1 MIHRFMISV
10 AAVALIA
17 AGSLVHAEGAG
28 EGHEAPAAGAM
39 RPNAAPAER
48 GGGHADEPGRASS
61 APRAAQVEP
70 KTPSA
75 GNGPRGEDRM
85 QEPKTGSME
94 QQKSEPTRTGA
105 RDNGGADERKAEGL
119 DKAPARDGMK
129 AEGRDDRNGSMKAE
143 TRDSE
148 TRSQTVGQAGAGAK
162 LSTEQR
168 TQIKTVIRD
177 VHVQPLT
184 NVNFSISVGARVPHD
199 VEFHP
204 LPAEIV
210 SLYPDWRGYEFIL
223 VRDQILVI
231 DPATFE
237 IVAVLEA

>member
-129 AEGRDDRNGSMKAE
+129 AE